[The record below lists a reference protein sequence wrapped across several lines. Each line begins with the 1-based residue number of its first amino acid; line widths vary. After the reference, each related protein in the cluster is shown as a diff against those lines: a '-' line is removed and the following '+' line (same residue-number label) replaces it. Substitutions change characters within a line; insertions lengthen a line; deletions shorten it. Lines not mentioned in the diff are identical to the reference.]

1 MLLSLKNKLIIMTMI
16 FLSIMAVPSPTQ
28 IAIDMPIIN
37 LKKIDM
43 KQIACMARNIYYE
56 AGAEINDGLLAVA
69 MVTMNRVNDN
79 FAPDVCSVVKQ
90 KTGSICQFSWWC
102 EARRK
107 IHYGN
112 YKRAQDIAV
121 QVYLNYGSMSD
132 ITKGATYFHEQ
143 SINPG
148 WKNVVKTVKIG
159 HHIFY
164 KKKVYYVEK
173 VKPSFEQQFRSNKEL
188 FYAFD
193 GGYITSV
200 MQANN

>member
-1 MLLSLKNKLIIMTMI
+1 MRTLAIALCIGLSMIIGSSFAEYEQTNPIDVSYHTLIPE
-16 FLSIMAVPSPTQ
+16 VKTQ
-28 IAIDMPIIN
+28 VDC
-37 LKKIDM
+37 LT
-43 KQIACMARNIYYE
+43 QNIYYE
-56 AGAEINDGLLAVA
+56 AGAEITDGLLAVA

-188 FYAFD
+188 IYAFD
-193 GGYITSV
+193 GGYITPV